1 MEFDDSGFVRFTR
14 GVWSADGAVVYS
26 QEAHKTIV
34 DPDGLP
40 PNQERAANLAL
51 IAQAP
56 VMYDLLKD
64 ILASDDELEDRIV
77 PVLKAARI
85 MLPQPRT
92 GI

>member
-1 MEFDDSGFVRFTR
+1 MEFNDADFVRFTM
-14 GVWSADGAVVYS
+14 GVWSSDGAAVYS
-26 QEAHKTIV
+26 QAAHKTIV

-40 PNQERAANLAL
+40 PNQERSANLAL

-64 ILASDDELEDRIV
+64 ILASDDELEERIV

-85 MLPQPRT
+85 KPPQRRT